1 MLHQQ
6 NCPPLFAGVDGKM
19 RAWCCAQA
27 CSHPDLRRFL
37 TPRFPRQHHSR
48 DFTPIAARLL
58 SGEDGLIV
66 TLREGRDSW
75 IIGRGFEGTWDV
87 LEATLKEYVIRT

>member
-1 MLHQQ
+1 MVLRPSLQ
-6 NCPPLFAGVDGKM
+6 PPGS
-19 RAWCCAQA
+19 AQV
-27 CSHPDLRRFL
+27 PD
-37 TPRFPRQHHSR
+37 PRFPRQHHSR

-58 SGEDGLIV
+58 SGEDGQIV
-66 TLREGRDSW
+66 TLREGRDRW